1 MADLK
6 EVKSRIR
13 IKRGPKTKMSGVTL
27 PKGTPFY
34 NETDNTLLI
43 SDGVTELNK
52 HPIITTN
59 SIHTDNWTIEQIDY
73 SSPGVDPDGIK
84 ITRKDG
90 GTIYILNE
98 GSYPTGATVISPEYL
113 RANQVAVGSKVLSI
127 NQDNKLC
134 IDGTPIVIKKE
145 LFSGT
150 FGGTNSNPG
159 SLTLEDVTHT
169 DTLEIWLKWTGD
181 IDTAISSDSFHD
193 KKVLTCKGTDVIQ
206 FFSNSINKNI
216 NISTTITS
224 KLARANL
231 SILDAGNN
239 TSGEPQ
245 VTLSYINLALL
256 KTEQTTNNGNTTI
269 ELKYY
274 DSGLIYPVI
283 TKIYKV
289 IQ

>member
-13 IKRGPKTKMSGVTL
+13 IKRGPRTKMSGVTL
-27 PKGTPFY
+27 PEGTPFY

-43 SDGVTELNK
+43 SDGVTELDK
-52 HPIITTN
+52 HPIITTD

-90 GTIYILNE
+90 GTIYILNK

-113 RANQVAVGSKVLSI
+113 RSNQVAVGSKVLSM

-169 DTLEIWLKWTGD
+169 DTLEIWLEWTGD
-181 IDTAISSDSFHD
+181 IDTAFSSDSFYD

-206 FFSNSINKNI
+206 FFSNSIDKNT
-216 NISTTITS
+216 NILTHITS

-231 SILDAGNN
+231 SILSAGNSA
-239 TSGEPQ
+239 SGKPQ

-274 DSGLIYPVI
+274 DSELIYPVI

>member
-27 PKGTPFY
+27 PEGTPFY

-52 HPIITTN
+52 HPIITTD
-59 SIHTDNWTIEQIDY
+59 SIHTDNWIVEEVNDTVR
-73 SSPGVDPDGIK
+73 GLNALK
-84 ITRKDG
+84 IQKNNNVPIYIINDG
-90 GTIYILNE
+90 G
-98 GSYPTGATVISPEYL
+98 GYPADATVISPEYL
-113 RANQVAVGSKVLSI
+113 RANEVVIGSKSLSI

-134 IDGTPIVIKKE
+134 VDGTPIVIKKE

-159 SLTLEDVTHT
+159 SLTLEDVTYT

-193 KKVLTCKGTDVIQ
+193 KKVLTCKGIDVIQ
-206 FFSNSINKNI
+206 VFSNSISKTTNVL
-216 NISTTITS
+216 TTITS
-224 KLARANL
+224 KLAQANL

-256 KTEQTTNNGNTTI
+256 KTEQTTNGGNTTI